1 MAVLPETFE
10 QTWELWL
17 TSEAVHVSAGTFT
30 AAGDVELW
38 VGVARRDYPRLWVTL
53 EPVDEDESLSGLN
66 VLDTGC

>member
-38 VGVARRDYPRLWVTL
+38 VGVARRDYPRPWVTL
-53 EPVDEDESLSGLN
+53 EPVDEGESLSGLN